1 MGDQLVAVGQLH
13 HLAQIHHADA
23 VGDVLHN
30 AQVMGD
36 EQVGQTHL
44 LLQILEHID
53 DLSLNGNVQCG
64 NRLVTNDELGVH
76 SQCTGNAHALTLTAG
91 ELVAVAVC
99 VLTVQANALQ
109 QSDDLIVAVLFV
121 LGQMMDINA
130 LTHDVANGHAGV
142 QTCVGIL
149 KNDLHPAAVGQHIH
163 CDLVVLIKQQV
174 AVIVDLTAGGLVQAQ
189 QGAAGGGLATT
200 GLTYQTKG
208 LALADSKAY
217 VIHSLNVLAVL
228 AHTAGGE
235 ILLQVLDFNQRLVF
249 THSAFSPFS
258 NAAFCCSQQ

>member
-13 HLAQIHHADA
+13 HLAQIHDADA
-23 VGDVLHN
+23 VGDMLDN

-44 LLQILEHID
+44 LLQILKHID
-53 DLSLNGNVQCG
+53 DLCLNGNVQCG
-64 NRLVTNDELGVH
+64 DRLVTNDELGVH
-76 SQCTGNAHALTLTAG
+76 GQCTGNAHALTLTAG
-91 ELVAVAVC
+91 ELVAVTVC
-99 VLTVQANALQ
+99 VLAVQANALQ
-109 QSDDLIVAVLFV
+109 QSDDLIVAILFV

-130 LTHDVANGHAGV
+130 LTHDVADGHAGI

-174 AVIVDLTAGGLVQAQ
+174 AVIVDLAAGGLVQAQ
-189 QGAAGGGLATT
+189 QGASGCGLATT
-200 GLTYQTKG
+200 GLAYQTKG
-208 LALADSKAY
+208 LTLADGKAY
-217 VIHSLNVLAVL
+217 VIHSLNVPAVL

-235 ILLQVLDFNQRLVF
+235 ILLQVLDFDQRLVF